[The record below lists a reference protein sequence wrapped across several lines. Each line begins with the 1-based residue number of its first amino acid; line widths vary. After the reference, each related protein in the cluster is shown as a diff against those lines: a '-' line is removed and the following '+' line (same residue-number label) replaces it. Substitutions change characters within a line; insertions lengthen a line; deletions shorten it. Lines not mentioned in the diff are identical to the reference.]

1 MSYLTFTKESETKH
15 TFKNSDGEEIGW
27 LEKYRVGQWMSWV
40 LFLNKD
46 CYLSASCQDEVRDK
60 TRELNN
66 NKKKEV
72 TTVKRCEEHKLYLQ
86 RDGSVYMC
94 KLGCKYEPEDINQ
107 LEDA

>member
-1 MSYLTFTKESETKH
+1 MSYLTFKQESETVCK
-15 TFKNSDGEEIGW
+15 FYNQDGEEIGW
-27 LEKYRVGQWMSWV
+27 LEKYRVEQWMSWV
-40 LFLNKD
+40 EFLNPQ
-46 CYLSASCQDEVRDK
+46 CYLSASCQDEVREK

-66 NKKKEV
+66 NKKKV

-94 KLGCKYEPEDINQ
+94 KLGCKYEPEEIDK